1 MGGDARG
8 PVATDHAPQDMS
20 GDRAAEEVDRLLEEY
35 GATRDP
41 AADPELEAV
50 RAAVFVEDVFD
61 VTLSD
66 DEIDP
71 AVLCHPAALRALLA
85 RRRGGS

>member
-1 MGGDARG
+1 MTPD
-8 PVATDHAPQDMS
+8 
-20 GDRAAEEVDRLLEEY
+20 EVDRLLEEY
-35 GATRDP
+35 DATREAD
-41 AADPELEAV
+41 ADPQLEAV

-85 RRRGGS
+85 GKRGES